1 MASKEVTTDDFGTAT
16 ADFELPKSGLTGRFS
31 IIARYGNNGSTF
43 FNVEEYKRP
52 TFEVEFDKYEKKYA
66 VGDTIKVKGRAK
78 SYSGVPVQGAKVEYS
93 INSRMALWWWSS
105 ENSNEQ
111 LTSGEVTTDD
121 KGEFEIS
128 LPFIF
133 PKENKNARRFRYYRP
148 AQFYNC

>member
-1 MASKEVTTDDFGTAT
+1 
-16 ADFELPKSGLTGRFS
+16 
-31 IIARYGNNGSTF
+31 
-43 FNVEEYKRP
+43 
-52 TFEVEFDKYEKKYA
+52 
-66 VGDTIKVKGRAK
+66 
-78 SYSGVPVQGAKVEYS
+78 
-93 INSRMALWWWSS
+93 MALWWWSG

-148 AQFYNC
+148 AQFYNFNVEAKVTDVAGETREGVDIFAFGYEAQRPLQVICLTRHCETA

>member
-1 MASKEVTTDDFGTAT
+1 METKAKANHTVTLQLRDANYKEVASKEVTTDDFGTAT

-78 SYSGVPVQGAKVEYS
+78 AIRES
-93 INSRMALWWWSS
+93 
-105 ENSNEQ
+105 
-111 LTSGEVTTDD
+111 
-121 KGEFEIS
+121 
-128 LPFIF
+128 
-133 PKENKNARRFRYYRP
+133 RFREQRLNIPSTAAWLYGGGAAKTQTNNSQVVR
-148 AQFYNC
+148 